1 MPGGCPWL
9 VESLRYER
17 VPART
22 LFAASLTL
30 RRNRGVLRR
39 REDEGITKLQTR

>member
-9 VESLRYER
+9 VESLRDER
-17 VPART
+17 GLART